1 MAHWYKLDGT
11 LVNGATVRDARKHN
25 LYPSVT
31 TVLGILAKPGLDIW
45 KTDQAILSALTFPN
59 PDNAKEYELLK
70 LIKDDSKEQSKVAM
84 EKGTLIHN
92 LTERIIKKDEIGYS
106 AYKYELMS
114 IDDEFENKI
123 LKIAKSI
130 EFTFYQILDKP
141 IYIEESFVDLQY
153 GFAGRPDLL
162 SYLLNNDIGLFDH
175 KTQSTKKGEK
185 IKKYPEW
192 LYQLA
197 ACNILTCRQAN
208 RFFNTVISTTEPGRV
223 ELVEWKQAEIDHA
236 EEVFLTMLKL
246 FKLIKKI

>member
-92 LTERIIKKDEIGYS
+92 LTERNIKKEYIDWNEYS
-106 AYKYELMS
+106 PDINKTLMS
-114 IDDEFENKI
+114 VEC
-123 LKIAKSI
+123 
-130 EFTFYQILDKP
+130 EFTKIIDKP

-153 GFAGRPDLL
+153 GFAGTPDLL
-162 SYLLNNDIGLFDH
+162 AYLLNNDVGLFDH

-223 ELVEWKQAEIDHA
+223 ELVEWKQEEIDHA